1 MLTGFKQHSKPGI
14 ATQPLLQA
22 CSLANIAL
30 TGFSWLKTG
39 AAAKAAVAQEAA
51 KAEARREAAGRLRPF
66 SLKPNTQAM
75 TPPPTWGSRQC
86 R

>member
-1 MLTGFKQHSKPGI
+1 MQLGEYSFDG
-14 ATQPLLQA
+14 LQ
-22 CSLANIAL
+22 LAQ
-30 TGFSWLKTG
+30 TG